1 MKLKNRAVSLIEL
14 VMVIMVVGV
23 LVGVSSLYIKQLVDT
38 WQFLTFRN
46 EMVSEGRAA
55 LMRMEREF
63 RQVLDASSVYTAT
76 STMFEF
82 DDMNNNRISYWL
94 SGNNLMRNSDIL
106 ADSVTSLAFA
116 YFDKNNNLVAA
127 PVVFPGQTDIYRI
140 TITLSLQSG
149 NQSKILRSQ
158 VVPKNF

>member
-1 MKLKNRAVSLIEL
+1 MRLKQRAVSLIEL
-14 VMVIMVVGV
+14 VMVITVVGV
-23 LVGVSSLYIKQLVDT
+23 LVGVSSLYIKQIVDI

-46 EMVSEGRAA
+46 EMISEGRAA

-82 DDMNNNRISYWL
+82 DDMDNNRINYQL

-116 YFDKNNNLVAA
+116 YYDKNNNLVAV

-140 TITLSLQSG
+140 TIALSLRSG